1 MMMMNRASYVAAD
14 PIRNTGKGSIEV
26 TINGETRRLYAIK
39 NGSIIRVWGIL
50 GRLKGDDRQWQLH
63 LYLYRKGQKD
73 IEKVKIYNVEPEDAP
88 SLRGKTWESFAFGK
102 VWQVSL

>member
-1 MMMMNRASYVAAD
+1 MTMMNRASYVAAD
-14 PIRNTGKGSIEV
+14 PVRNTGKGSIEV

-39 NGSIIRVWGIL
+39 NGSIIQVWGIL
-50 GRLKGDDRQWQLH
+50 GRLKGDNRQWQLR
-63 LYLYRKGQKD
+63 LYLHRKGHKD
-73 IEKVKIYNVEPEDAP
+73 IEKVLIYNELQEPP

>member
-1 MMMMNRASYVAAD
+1 MTMMNRATYVAAD

-63 LYLYRKGQKD
+63 LFLHRKGKKD
-73 IEKVKIYNVEPEDAP
+73 VEEVLIHNELYGPP
-88 SLRGKTWESFAFGK
+88 SLEGKTWESFAFGK